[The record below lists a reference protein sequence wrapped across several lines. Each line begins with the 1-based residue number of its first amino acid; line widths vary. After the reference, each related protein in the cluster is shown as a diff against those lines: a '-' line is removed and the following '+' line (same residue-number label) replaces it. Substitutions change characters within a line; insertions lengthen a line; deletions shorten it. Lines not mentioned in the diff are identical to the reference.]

1 MPNNFYLSFRWGLL
15 LGTLMLW
22 LGTSLAIAAVPH
34 ESATPAYAEEQTILQ
49 MEQGGKK
56 PGWLSPDSGQ
66 RHIDRHY
73 IVPPGNGPQP
83 DVILQRGGN
92 TWRVL
97 RNGPLATATGVL
109 LLGTLLLI
117 YVFYRWIGP
126 ANLSRPE
133 TGRKILRFPAW
144 DRLVHWTT
152 AIVFLLLAL
161 TGLIIMFG
169 KVVFLPWM
177 GHVAFSWV
185 AIISKYVH
193 NVTGPFFVLCSVVM
207 FFTFLRKNF
216 FRRWDW
222 EWIKKGG
229 GMLSQQHVPAGYFNA
244 GEKLWFW
251 LGVVL
256 LGLLMSITGLLLN
269 FVNFGQSRYV
279 LQWANYLH
287 IAGSTFYIMATMGHI
302 YIGTIGTP
310 GAYQAMR
317 HGSVDEEWAR
327 EHHVLWY
334 EAVIHGEDDAVV
346 GQRRYPE
353 SRVPHA
359 TKPAPRPSS

>member
-1 MPNNFYLSFRWGLL
+1 MRQKSYFSFRWSLL
-15 LGTLMLW
+15 SGALLLW
-22 LGTSLAIAAVPH
+22 LGMSLAMAAVPH

-49 MEQGGKK
+49 MEKGGKE
-56 PGWLSPDSGQ
+56 PGWWSPDSGQ

-73 IVPPGNGPQP
+73 IVPPGNGPEP

-117 YVFYRWIGP
+117 YLFYRWTGP
-126 ANLSRPE
+126 STLSRPE

-144 DRLVHWTT
+144 DRIVHWTT
-152 AIVFLLLAL
+152 AIAFLLLAL

-169 KVVFLPWM
+169 KVLLLPWM
-177 GHVAFSWV
+177 GHVLFSWV

-193 NVTGPFFVLCSVVM
+193 NFTGPFFILCSVVM

-216 FRRWDW
+216 FHRWDW
-222 EWIKKGG
+222 EWIRKGG
-229 GMLSQQHVPAGYFNA
+229 GLLSHDHVPAGYFNA

-256 LGLLMSITGLLLN
+256 LGLVVSVTGLVLN

-302 YIGTIGTP
+302 YIGTLGTP

-327 EHHVLWY
+327 EHHELWY
-334 EAVIHGEDDAVV
+334 EAVQQGEDDMVV
-346 GQRRYPE
+346 GQRRYPQRPVRPV
-353 SRVPHA
+353 S
-359 TKPAPRPSS
+359 KPAPRPGS